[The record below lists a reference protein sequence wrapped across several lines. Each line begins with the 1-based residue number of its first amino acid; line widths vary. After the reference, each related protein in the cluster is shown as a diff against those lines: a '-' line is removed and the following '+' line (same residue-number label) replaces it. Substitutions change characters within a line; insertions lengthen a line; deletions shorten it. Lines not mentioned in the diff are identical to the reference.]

1 MSVHYIRPKQLC
13 NLIHL
18 QSIRNDAELQEG
30 NVSWLKSRLAVL
42 IEISTVND
50 AQRQAGAL
58 TKLSTDFKSLLSS
71 LSEVRPIKASELL
84 GLLVP
89 YN

>member
-1 MSVHYIRPKQLC
+1 M
-13 NLIHL
+13 
-18 QSIRNDAELQEG
+18 
-30 NVSWLKSRLAVL
+30 AVL

-50 AQRQAGAL
+50 AQRQGAAL

-71 LSEVRPIKASELL
+71 LSEVRPIKTNKLL

-89 YN
+89 